1 MNTLSAVIIL
11 EDGLLLAGGLLD
23 QWLNTLGV
31 RTRAVVRHI
40 PPRRDD
46 PLPRNI
52 KAHLTPGETIRLG
65 RLVISRRLQRMVPGG
80 FVPTAHRRLGSLARR
95 AGVPYVVIRDIHS
108 ASAQQTLRA
117 FDADLF
123 VTSLDTILKPEVLAI
138 PHVACLNKHASLLP
152 ARAGRTPVFHAM
164 AHGDAHTGLTVHEM
178 TPEID
183 AGRILA
189 QEAIPI
195 RTTDTMWWLSRRVYG
210 CAGRMLGHALTVLED
225 GAAPLLV
232 EPPRSRSYHS
242 VPTDESWRAFRDR
255 GFRFA

>member
-1 MNTLSAVIIL
+1 MSALSAVIIL
-11 EDGLLLAGGLLD
+11 EDGMLLAGGLLD
-23 QWLNTLGV
+23 QWLTTLGA

-40 PPRRDD
+40 PPQRDD

-52 KAHLTPGETIRLG
+52 KSHLTLGETARLG
-65 RLVISRRLQRMVPGG
+65 RLVVSRRLQRLAPSG

-95 AGVPYVVIRDIHS
+95 AKVPYVTLRDIHS
-108 ASAQQTLRA
+108 ESALRTLRA

-164 AHGDAHTGLTVHEM
+164 AHGDSHTGLTVHEM

-195 RTTDTMWWLSRRVYG
+195 RPTDTMWWLSRRAYG
-210 CAGRMLGHALTVLED
+210 CAGRVLTHALAVLED
-225 GAAPLLV
+225 GA
-232 EPPRSRSYHS
+232 EPMRVDPPGNRSYHS
-242 VPTDESWRAFRDR
+242 VPTDEAWRAFRAQ